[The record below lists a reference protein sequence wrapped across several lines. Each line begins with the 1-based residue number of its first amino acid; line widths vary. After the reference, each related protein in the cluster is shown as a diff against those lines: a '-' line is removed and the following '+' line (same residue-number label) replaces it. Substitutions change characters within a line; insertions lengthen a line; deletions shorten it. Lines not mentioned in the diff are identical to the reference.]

1 MNFLKTKLSWLVGI
15 FDHLFTVPNMDINYF
30 EFEELERKKV
40 RPPRTIREELFY

>member
-1 MNFLKTKLSWLVGI
+1 MNYLKIKITWLVTI
-15 FDHLFTVPNMDINYF
+15 FDQLFSVPDMDISYF